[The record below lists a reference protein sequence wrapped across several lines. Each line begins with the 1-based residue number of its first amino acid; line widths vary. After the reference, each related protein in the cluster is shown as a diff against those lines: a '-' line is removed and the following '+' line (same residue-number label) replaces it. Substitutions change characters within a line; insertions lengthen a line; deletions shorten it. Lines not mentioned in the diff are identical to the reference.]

1 LFGMRHLR
9 RQAVLLLDGR
19 EIGLVV
25 VYEESPAW
33 AFGKFMP
40 MDEYDRFSL
49 MFGRWSLFL
58 HEDDTDGHLS
68 SLVRGELREIERE
81 IDQHRAELRW
91 LDTGER
97 KPIRQVNI
105 DGALIE
111 WRP

>member
-1 LFGMRHLR
+1 MRHLR

-19 EIGLVV
+19 EVGLVV
-25 VYEESPAW
+25 VYDESPAW
-33 AFGKFMP
+33 AFGRFMP
-40 MDEYDRFSL
+40 MDGFDPFSL

-58 HEDDTDGHLS
+58 HEDDMDGHVS
-68 SLVRGELREIERE
+68 SLVRRELREIEQE

-91 LDTGER
+91 LDTGEQR
-97 KPIRQVNI
+97 LIRQVNI